1 MNGKIAWIC
10 SARAFDASQNERLPR
25 LLRRVCFR
33 FGIAWFW
40 TALALEGRAMEVWR
54 DQRAERG
61 AERAWGL
68 AAAAHR
74 WRDRLSDL
82 VWKQAAPC
90 SPVPAWSLPDSR
102 RIRGL
107 GLGCMWAVL
116 CPFCREFHTHSPGE
130 GPRTP
135 HCAGPAGDRYV
146 LEYAGPLPVEHHLR
160 FCLSA
165 KAGWPRLLQ
174 HWPQPSF
181 GIMDAAPGM
190 AAMEPLELEA
200 AA

>member
-10 SARAFDASQNERLPR
+10 SARAFEASQSERFPR
-25 LLRRVCFR
+25 LLRRALFR
-33 FGIAWFW
+33 FGIACFW
-40 TALALEGRAMEVWR
+40 AALALEGRAMEVWR
-54 DQRAERG
+54 DQRAERCT
-61 AERAWGL
+61 EPRSSL
-68 AAAAHR
+68 AAAWQHCL
-74 WRDRLSDL
+74 DRLRDL
-82 VWKQAAPC
+82 AWKQAAAPC
-90 SPVPAWSLPDSR
+90 APVPAWSLPNSR

-135 HCAGPAGDRYV
+135 HCAEPAGDRYV

-174 HWPQPSF
+174 HWPQARLP
-181 GIMDAAPGM
+181 DPEPPQLLAA
-190 AAMEPLELEA
+190 
-200 AA
+200 